1 MQPWSLWFVFFMM
14 LVIIPSIRARKQQQ
28 IRLSKRN
35 KLKRKKGGNV
45 MNELI
50 KSYIGKEIIVW
61 TNWSSGVSGTATR
74 IEENWLEIQDKKGNL
89 KLLNTDYIS
98 RIQEYPKNKNG
109 KKKAIVM

>member
-1 MQPWSLWFVFFMM
+1 M
-14 LVIIPSIRARKQQQ
+14 VIVVRLFYDAGNHPIHTGEKTTADKTFKKKQAQTE
-28 IRLSKRN
+28 
-35 KLKRKKGGNV
+35 KGGNV

-109 KKKAIVM
+109 QKKAIVM

>member
-1 MQPWSLWFVFFMM
+1 MQPWSLWLIFFVM
-14 LVIIPSIRARKQQQ
+14 LVIVPSIRARKLQQ

-35 KLKRKKGGNV
+35 RFKRKKGENV

-61 TNWSSGVSGTATR
+61 TNWSSGVNGTATK

-89 KLLNTDYIS
+89 QLLNTDYIS
-98 RIQEYPKNKNG
+98 RIQEYPKNKNS
-109 KKKAIVM
+109 KKKAVVM